1 LYITG
6 CSLLAF
12 IILYAPGNLAA
23 TDAFFLAVSGN
34 TESGINTYVEA
45 FRQTEKTGAE
55 MLQQRRL
62 ERPQRSPTA
71 GPVLLPRHHQSLLCQ
86 HRTGVHP
93 SVLF

>member
-23 TDAFFLAVSGN
+23 IDAFFLAVSGN

-45 FRQTEKTGAE
+45 FRQTEKT
-55 MLQQRRL
+55 
-62 ERPQRSPTA
+62 TA
-71 GPVLLPRHHQSLLCQ
+71 S
-86 HRTGVHP
+86 T
-93 SVLF
+93 